1 MAPLPIVMGQPLKT
15 SIEPT
20 AVAAEVSGALDPQCR
35 LVLEA
40 VGLDFLARS
49 GGILITDPT
58 GRLLWNNLVW
68 RDFER
73 RLGTDAE
80 ASAAFP
86 WPLLEV
92 IQGLGRGTT
101 HLREDYVETVTGREM
116 VRSEHWGAFSA
127 DGTLIG
133 IATVVDE
140 ASLTGHLRQ
149 QLAAAEDRLD
159 DVARLVSDWI
169 WETGPDLVL
178 TAVSSR
184 VHELLGFH
192 PRELVGR
199 NLLDLGRFV
208 DEQGEAA
215 MSPLESIQPRP
226 FRDKPY
232 LMRHANGTERHCR
245 MAGLPVFDPTNGRFR
260 GFRGTNRDVTA
271 EAMALGMVAQ
281 SRTQL
286 TQAIDSISDGF
297 ALFDGDEHLLLCNQR
312 FLAMYPLSARRIHA
326 GETFHD
332 MVKTSIA
339 CGDMVE
345 GDISDRLLAVTLTER
360 AKALDSIEYELAD
373 GRWIRA
379 TDRMTADGSIVGI
392 RTDITELKRRE
403 RALFEAKEVAES
415 ANRAKSEF
423 LANISHELRTP
434 LNAIIG
440 FSELIIAETMGP
452 IAKPY
457 REYLQD
463 VLNSGRHLLEL
474 INDILDLAK
483 AEAGQLDLNEE
494 ALDLKS
500 VIDGVVRL
508 MRERAMRNGLRLIAE
523 VTPDLAPFR
532 ADPRKLRQILLNLI
546 SNAVKFTPAGGSVQ
560 VEAERAPDGD
570 LLLRVIDTGIG
581 IAPEDI
587 AVALKPFGQVDGTL
601 SRKYEG
607 TGLGLPLT
615 RAMVELHNGQILIES
630 ELDRG
635 TTVTIR
641 LPAERFELWEEEA
654 AEPPPAP
661 ASDD

>member
-1 MAPLPIVMGQPLKT
+1 MSSLPRAEEKPLRAPA
-15 SIEPT
+15 EP
-20 AVAAEVSGALDPQCR
+20 VAAAAESLDRLDAACR
-35 LVLEA
+35 DVLDL
-40 VGLDFLARS
+40 VGLDFLAR
-49 GGILITDPT
+49 GGAILVTDPM
-58 GRLLWNNLVW
+58 GRVLWSNLAW
-68 RDFER
+68 RDLAQ
-73 RLGTDAE
+73 RLVPRADA
-80 ASAAFP
+80 AVLPP
-86 WPLLEV
+86 WPLAEV
-92 IQGLGRGTT
+92 IRGLARGIT
-101 HLREDYVETVTGREM
+101 HLREDAIETATGRETIC
-116 VRSEHWGAFSA
+116 SEHWGAFRA
-127 DGTLIG
+127 DGTLVG
-133 IATVVDE
+133 IASAVSE
-140 ASLTGHLRQ
+140 SSLTGRLKQ

-184 VHELLGFH
+184 VNELLGFH
-192 PRELVGR
+192 PRELIGR
-199 NLLDLGRFV
+199 HLLDLGRFV
-208 DEQGEAA
+208 DDQGEPAL
-215 MSPLESIQPRP
+215 SPLEALQPRP
-226 FRDKPY
+226 FRDKPF
-232 LMRHANGTERHCR
+232 LMRHANGSERHCR
-245 MAGLPVFDPTNGRFR
+245 MAGLPVFDPETGRFH

-297 ALFDGDEHLLLCNQR
+297 ALFDNNERLLLCNQR
-312 FLAMYPLSARRIHA
+312 FLAMYPRSAKRIHV
-326 GETFHD
+326 GETFRTI
-332 MVKTSIA
+332 VETSFE
-339 CGDMVE
+339 CGDLA
-345 GDISDRLLAVTLTER
+345 DSDAARRLMAITLTDR
-360 AKALDSIEYELAD
+360 ARALGSIEYELAD

-379 TDRMTADGSIVGI
+379 TDRMTGDGSIVSI

-403 RALFEAKEVAES
+403 HALFEAKEVAES

-457 REYLQD
+457 KEYLQD
-463 VLNSGRHLLEL
+463 VLNSGRHLLEV

-500 VIDGVVRL
+500 LIDGVVRL
-508 MRERAMRNGLRLIAE
+508 MRERAMRNGLRLSTTVA
-523 VTPDLAPFR
+523 PGLPPFR

-546 SNAVKFTPAGGSVQ
+546 SNAVKFTPAGGSVD
-560 VEAERAPDGD
+560 VDAVCTADGD
-570 LLLRVIDTGIG
+570 LRLSVIDTGIG
-581 IAPEDI
+581 IASEDI

-615 RAMVELHNGQILIES
+615 RAMVELHNGEIRIES

-635 TTVTIR
+635 TTVTIL
-641 LPAERFELWEEEA
+641 LPAERFDLWDDGA
-654 AEPPPAP
+654 AVEPPL
-661 ASDD
+661 SG

>member
-1 MAPLPIVMGQPLKT
+1 MSPLPVVMGKPLKPPT
-15 SIEPT
+15 EPT
-20 AVAAEVSGALDPQCR
+20 AVAAEFSGALDPQCR
-35 LVLEA
+35 LVLDG
-40 VGLDFLARS
+40 VGLDFLARG
-49 GGILITDPT
+49 GGIVITDAS
-58 GRLLWNNLVW
+58 GRVLWNNLVW
-68 RDFER
+68 RDFAR
-73 RLGTDAE
+73 RLGSGAE
-80 ASAAFP
+80 VAMP
-86 WPLLEV
+86 WPIAEV
-92 IQGLGRGTT
+92 VRGLKRGAT
-101 HLREDYVETVTGREM
+101 HLREDPVETTTGPET
-116 VRSEHWGAFSA
+116 VHSEHWGAFLA
-127 DGTLIG
+127 DGSLIG
-133 IATVVDE
+133 IASVVDE
-140 ASLTGHLRQ
+140 ASVTGQLRQ
-149 QLAAAEDRLD
+149 QLASAEDRLD

-192 PRELVGR
+192 PRELIGR

-208 DEQGEAA
+208 DEQGQAA
-215 MSPLESIQPRP
+215 MSPLETIQPRP
-226 FRDKPY
+226 FRDKPF
-232 LMRHANGTERHCR
+232 LIRHANGADRHCR
-245 MAGLPVFDPTNGRFR
+245 MAGLPVFDPISGRFR

-286 TQAIDSISDGF
+286 TQAIDSISEGF
-297 ALFDGDEHLLLCNQR
+297 ALFDSDEHLLLCNQR

-332 MVKTSIA
+332 IVKTSIA

-345 GDISDRLLAVTLTER
+345 GEISERLLAVTLTER

-494 ALDLKS
+494 ALDIMS
-500 VIDGVVRL
+500 VTDGVVRL
-508 MRERAMRNGLRLIAE
+508 MRERAMRNGLRLTTTIA
-523 VTPDLAPFR
+523 PDLPPLR

-546 SNAVKFTPAGGSVQ
+546 SNAVKFTPAGGSVR
-560 VEAERAPDGD
+560 VEAECASDGD

-635 TTVTIR
+635 TTVIIR
-641 LPAERFELWEEEA
+641 LPADRFDLFEEGAA
-654 AEPPPAP
+654 AEPPPA
-661 ASDD
+661 SDD

>member
-1 MAPLPIVMGQPLKT
+1 VSSLPVTPQKVLNTPAGP
-15 SIEPT
+15 EAGGP
-20 AVAAEVSGALDPQCR
+20 GALDQQFR
-35 LVLEA
+35 RVLDL
-40 VGLDFLARS
+40 VGLDFLGR
-49 GGILITDPT
+49 GGGLLVTDPVGKT
-58 GRLLWNNLVW
+58 IWCNLIW
-68 RDFER
+68 RDFAQ
-73 RLGTDAE
+73 RLGTGSE
-80 ASAAFP
+80 AAKGPP
-86 WPLLEV
+86 WPLDEV
-92 IQGLGRGTT
+92 IEGLARGIT
-101 HLREDYVETVTGREM
+101 HLREDVIETAAGRETI
-116 VRSEHWGAFSA
+116 RSEHWGAFLP
-127 DGTLIG
+127 DGTLVA
-133 IATVVDE
+133 IATAIDE
-140 ASLTGHLRQ
+140 LSVTGRLKQ
-149 QLAAAEDRLD
+149 QLAAADDRLD

-169 WETGPDLVL
+169 WETGPDLML
-178 TAVSSR
+178 TQVSSR
-184 VHELLGFH
+184 VSELLGFH

-199 NLLDLGRFV
+199 SLVDLGRFV
-208 DEQGEAA
+208 DETGEPAA
-215 MSPLESIQPRP
+215 SPIEQRQPRP
-226 FRDKPY
+226 FRDKPF
-232 LMRHANGTERHCR
+232 LMRHSNGSERHCR
-245 MAGLPVFDPTNGRFR
+245 MAGLPVFDPVNGRFR
-260 GFRGTNRDVTA
+260 GFRGTSRDVTA

-286 TQAIDSISDGF
+286 TQAIDSITEGF
-297 ALFDGDEHLLLCNQR
+297 ALFDGDERLLLCNQR

-332 MVKTSIA
+332 IVKTSIA
-339 CGDMVE
+339 CGDMAE
-345 GDISDRLLAVTLTER
+345 GELSRKLLSVTLTER
-360 AKALDSIEYELAD
+360 AKSLASIEYELSD

-379 TDRMTADGSIVGI
+379 TDRLTADGSIVGI
-392 RTDITELKRRE
+392 RTDITELKHRE
-403 RALFEAKEVAES
+403 HALFEAKEVAES

-463 VLNSGRHLLEL
+463 VLNSGRHLLEV

-483 AEAGQLDLNEE
+483 AEAGQLDLNED

-508 MRERAMRNGLRLIAE
+508 MRERAMRNGLRLTAT
-523 VTPDLAPFR
+523 VAPGLAPLR

-546 SNAVKFTPAGGSVQ
+546 SNAVKFTPAGGSVK
-560 VEAERAPDGD
+560 VEAERASDGD

-581 IAPEDI
+581 IAAEDI

-615 RAMVELHNGQILIES
+615 RAMVELHNGRIQIDS
-630 ELDRG
+630 EIDQG

-641 LPAERFELWEEEA
+641 LPAERFDLWEEAA
-654 AEPPPAP
+654 AEQPP
-661 ASDD
+661 SDA

>member
-1 MAPLPIVMGQPLKT
+1 MSSLPIAERPQLTT
-15 SIEPT
+15 SAEP
-20 AVAAEVSGALDPQCR
+20 VAATAEYSGMLDPRCR
-35 LVLEA
+35 LILDV
-40 VGLDFLARS
+40 VGLDFLGRG
-49 GGILITDPT
+49 GGILISDAA
-58 GRLLWNNLVW
+58 GRALWSNLAW
-68 RDFER
+68 RDFTQR
-73 RLGTDAE
+73 IGGDAG
-80 ASAAFP
+80 APPLLP
-86 WPLLEV
+86 WPLAEV
-92 IQGLGRGTT
+92 VAGLARGAT
-101 HLREDYVETVTGREM
+101 HLREDQVETPTGRET
-116 VRSEHWGAFSA
+116 VRSEHWGAFLP
-127 DGTLIG
+127 DGTLVG
-133 IATVVDE
+133 IATAVE
-140 ASLTGHLRQ
+140 ESSLTGRLRQ

-169 WETGPDLVL
+169 WETGSDLVL

-184 VHELLGFH
+184 VNELLGFH
-192 PRELVGR
+192 PRELIGR

-208 DEQGEAA
+208 DEQGEMAPSA
-215 MSPLESIQPRP
+215 LDPFQPRP
-226 FRDKPY
+226 FRDKPF
-232 LMRHANGTERHCR
+232 LMRHANGTERQCR
-245 MAGLPVFDPTNGRFR
+245 MAGLPVFDPADGRFR
-260 GFRGTNRDVTA
+260 GYRGTNRDVTA

-286 TQAIDSISDGF
+286 TQAIDSISEGF
-297 ALFDGDEHLLLCNQR
+297 ALFDSDERLLLCNQR

-326 GETFHD
+326 GESFHD
-332 MVKTSIA
+332 IVSTSLA
-339 CGDMVE
+339 CGDMHE
-345 GDISDRLLAVTLTER
+345 NEIAERLLAVTLTER
-360 AKALDSIEYELAD
+360 ATMMSAIEYQMAD

-379 TDRMTADGSIVGI
+379 TDRITADGSIVGI

-403 RALFEAKEVAES
+403 SALFEAKEVAES

-508 MRERAMRNGLRLIAE
+508 MRERAMRSGLRLVAE
-523 VTPDLAPFR
+523 VADGLAPLR

-546 SNAVKFTPAGGSVQ
+546 SNAVKFTPAGGSVR

-570 LLLRVIDTGIG
+570 LLMRVIDTGIG
-581 IAPEDI
+581 IAAEDI
-587 AVALKPFGQVDGTL
+587 AIALKPFGQVDGTL

-630 ELDRG
+630 EIDQG

-641 LPAERFELWEEEA
+641 LPSDRFDLLEDEA
-654 AEPPPAP
+654 IEQPP
-661 ASDD
+661 SLSGS